1 MYRKVA
7 MIFISV
13 FLQALGTRVQAFSVF
28 LLIILFVAL
37 TAKERPYL
45 SRQLNDL
52 EQISLITSGI
62 TIYSGFFF
70 LSSLDASSSLF
81 DPIKD
86 CKQLSVILDEISN
99 EGKWFFF
106 LLIVFSNLVFLVS
119 WSWNFFSELRG
130 KCRVRF
136 PNFYACLCLC
146 CRKNI
151 LKEELRAEKTRQ

>member
-7 MIFISV
+7 LIFVSV

-28 LLIILFVAL
+28 LLIVFFVVL
-37 TAKERPYL
+37 TSKRQPYR

-52 EQISLITSGI
+52 EQVSLITSGI

-86 CKQLSVILDEISN
+86 CKSSSSLSQ
-99 EGKWFFF
+99 
-106 LLIVFSNLVFLVS
+106 
-119 WSWNFFSELRG
+119 
-130 KCRVRF
+130 
-136 PNFYACLCLC
+136 
-146 CRKNI
+146 
-151 LKEELRAEKTRQ
+151 TR